1 MLHSIS
7 IIEDKSDFANLLASF
22 INNHEELQV
31 LNIYHE
37 FSSVSHFS
45 NNPTDI
51 VIVDIQ
57 LPDGSGID
65 IVKQLKPLHPDT
77 IFIMCTSFDDDE
89 KIFSSLKAGATGY
102 IVKTE
107 DPERIVDHIQDALNG
122 GAPMSAGIALRVV
135 KHFQQPVTA
144 SLPQLTQKENV
155 ILSHLSKGY
164 LYKEIADMENL
175 TIDTIKKHCGNI
187 YRKLHVSNKTEAIN
201 IFNNK

>member
-1 MLHSIS
+1 
-7 IIEDKSDFANLLASF
+7 
-22 INNHEELQV
+22 
-31 LNIYHE
+31 
-37 FSSVSHFS
+37 
-45 NNPTDI
+45 
-51 VIVDIQ
+51 
-57 LPDGSGID
+57 
-65 IVKQLKPLHPDT
+65 
-77 IFIMCTSFDDDE
+77 
-89 KIFSSLKAGATGY
+89 
-102 IVKTE
+102 
-107 DPERIVDHIQDALNG
+107 
-122 GAPMSAGIALRVV
+122 MSAGIALRVV